1 MAAKASTRPRT
12 TLLRALAAV
21 AVVATL
27 TVFGDGRAPKT
38 EAAFHIAVIN
48 EVMFGYGADPNVQY
62 VEIQANAAGQSI
74 TAHAILGYFNADGSY
89 GADILEVPTNLASLP
104 SGGRYILGSTGFG
117 AAAGITPEFTFA
129 PVTLPATGMICY
141 GGGGLVPQNPPTW
154 DRSIMTNW
162 IDCVPYS
169 GYVATPNKYGSCPT
183 TPNCST
189 PFGPGDGTQS
199 LTRLSTTNNPPVDWG
214 LTCPAPEV
222 VTKAIGFNHD
232 NHINLPP
239 TKAFD
244 DLTWPN
250 SDLVGDGC
258 GDADDDNDN
267 MSDINELAL
276 PGPSCPAATAPTN
289 PLAGDSDGDR
299 VLDGAECALGTDPAN
314 GAIKPSPAACGATT
328 DSDSDRLSDR
338 AEFCGYN
345 SNPSSVDT
353 DGDMAAA
360 GARDGC
366 EAASLNNDRVV
377 NSGDQLILVQEIIG
391 QPVPALRLVAFDV
404 NKDGGVNSGDQLLI
418 AQFISPAGQCP

>member
-1 MAAKASTRPRT
+1 VGI
-12 TLLRALAAV
+12 AAV
-21 AVVATL
+21 AVFATL
-27 TVFGDGRAPKT
+27 ASDRAPKA
-38 EAAFHIAVIN
+38 EAAFHFAVID
-48 EVMFGYGADPNVQY
+48 EAMFGYAADPSVQY
-62 VEIQANAAGQSI
+62 VEIRATFAGQI
-74 TAHAILGYFNADGSY
+74 FTAHAILGYFNADGSY
-89 GADILEVPTNLASLP
+89 GGDILEVPTNLTTLP
-104 SGGRYILGSTGFG
+104 SGGRYILGSTGFA

-141 GGGGLVPQNPPTW
+141 GGGGLVPLNPPTW
-154 DRSIMTNW
+154 SRTDMLNW
-162 IDCVPYS
+162 IDCVPYG

-183 TPNCST
+183 APTCST
-189 PFGPGDGTQS
+189 PFGLGDGTQS
-199 LTRLSTTNNPPVDWG
+199 LTRLSITNNPPVDWG
-214 LTCPAPEV
+214 LACPAPEV

-267 MSDINELAL
+267 MSDVNELAL

-299 VLDGAECALGTDPAN
+299 VLDSAECALGTDPAN

-345 SNPSSVDT
+345 TNPGSVDT

-391 QPVPALRLVAFDV
+391 QPTPALRLIAFDI
-404 NKDGGVNSGDQLLI
+404 NKDGAVNVGDQLLV
-418 AQFISPAGQCP
+418 AQFISPSGQCP